1 VSRRGQ
7 HFFAPFIGLL
17 TFFGIWELYVRVANV
32 PEFKLVRP
40 SRAFREVWTARATYW
55 SEGKSTIAVALA
67 GFLLASAFACG
78 LGSLLAQSRR
88 LERAVLP
95 VALLVVVTPLYAYF
109 FAIML
114 WVGYGFPSLI
124 IAVTIVCFPPML
136 FATVSGLRSA
146 DAGAI
151 ELLQSVSASRW
162 EIFRKVQVP
171 TALPQILSAAKL
183 SAGLSLVGVT
193 IGEPVAIVQTG
204 LGQLIRKAASAG
216 LEAVPQLWGAIFV
229 LGIIGSLAYLLISAI
244 ESGVRRWHSLDYH
257 STHS

>member
-1 VSRRGQ
+1 MSKRGQ
-7 HFFAPFIGLL
+7 QFFAPLVGLF
-17 TFFGIWELYVRVANV
+17 TFFGLWETYVRVANV
-32 PEFKLVRP
+32 PEFKLVKP
-40 SRAFREVWTARATYW
+40 SRAFQEVWRSRATYL
-55 SEGKSTIAVALA
+55 SESRSTVAVALG
-67 GFLLASAFACG
+67 GFLLASILACG

-114 WVGYGFPSLI
+114 WVGYGYPSLI

-146 DAGAI
+146 DPGAV
-151 ELLQSVSASRW
+151 ELLRSVSASRR
-162 EIFRKVQVP
+162 EIFRKLQIP

-193 IGEPVAIVQTG
+193 IGEPVAFVQKG
-204 LGQLIRKAASAG
+204 LGQLIRKAAASG
-216 LEAVPQLWGAIFV
+216 LESVPQLWGGIFV
-229 LGIIGSLAYLLISAI
+229 LGLIGSFAYLLISAI
-244 ESGVRRWHSLDYH
+244 ETGVRRWHNLDAR
-257 STHS
+257 